1 MKGNAYMA
9 ISEIVITEDM
19 KEYRNIAAR
28 YHNFSD
34 NFNAKIM
41 RISKLRFSSGGAAV
55 SRRFSLKRVG
65 RNLAMAIIVAVLSL
79 QGMISM
85 LADAPKESTLE
96 YGLKTRPVA
105 NGMLEVNFLDDQTV
119 GELNLPAGELTLPA
133 VVDYHSPTY
142 FPEGYYVTDDVK
154 EIVKKASNNGEIIF
168 SSTQRDIFNG
178 IFSYEYSDRK
188 DHLKYQFNNLNY
200 FTLPTQVDDE
210 WIWTEKTNSQ
220 VNHILLGSS
229 IFIKFYPYTRIRRA
243 NDFDV
248 NEPHLN
254 IYDMKNDLALAYFI
268 SNLQEFI
275 LYRTTKPF
283 LERMPEEL
291 LKFFYPIPET
301 KEIYLFEKL
310 TKNQNF

>member
-1 MKGNAYMA
+1 MADYLEYHKSIASEFKAYQNRVRNLIGNKHWGEEGRYK
-9 ISEIVITEDM
+9 EIILM
-19 KEYRNIAAR
+19 NY
-28 YHNFSD
+28 
-34 NFNAKIM
+34 
-41 RISKLRFSSGGAAV
+41 
-55 SRRFSLKRVG
+55 LKRVLPKNVSVG
-65 RNLAMAIIVAVLSL
+65 TGFVQGNNNLSTQIDIIIYDNTFPVLFSEGDFVVTVPENVVAIIEV
-79 QGMISM
+79 
-85 LADAPKESTLE
+85 
-96 YGLKTRPVA
+96 KTKIH
-105 NGMLEVNFLDDQTV
+105 NN
-119 GELNLPAGELTLPA
+119 NL
-133 VVDYHSPTY
+133 
-142 FPEGYYVTDDVK
+142 K

-200 FTLPTQVDDE
+200 FTLPTQEDDE

-291 LKFFYPIPET
+291 LKLFYPIPET
-301 KEIYLFEKL
+301 KAIYLFV
-310 TKNQNF
+310 

>member
-1 MKGNAYMA
+1 MADYLEYHKSIASEFKAYQNRVRNLIGNKHWGEEGRYK
-9 ISEIVITEDM
+9 EIILM
-19 KEYRNIAAR
+19 NY
-28 YHNFSD
+28 
-34 NFNAKIM
+34 
-41 RISKLRFSSGGAAV
+41 
-55 SRRFSLKRVG
+55 LKRVLPKNVSVG
-65 RNLAMAIIVAVLSL
+65 TGFVQGNNNLSTQIDIIIYDNTFPVLFSEGDFVVTVPENVVAIIEV
-79 QGMISM
+79 
-85 LADAPKESTLE
+85 
-96 YGLKTRPVA
+96 KTKIH
-105 NGMLEVNFLDDQTV
+105 NN
-119 GELNLPAGELTLPA
+119 NL
-133 VVDYHSPTY
+133 
-142 FPEGYYVTDDVK
+142 K

-178 IFSYEYSDRK
+178 IFSYEYSDKK

-200 FTLPTQVDDE
+200 FTLPTQEDDE

>member
-1 MKGNAYMA
+1 MADYLEYHKSIASEFKAYQNRVRNLIGNKHWGEEGRYK
-9 ISEIVITEDM
+9 EIILM
-19 KEYRNIAAR
+19 NY
-28 YHNFSD
+28 
-34 NFNAKIM
+34 
-41 RISKLRFSSGGAAV
+41 
-55 SRRFSLKRVG
+55 LKRVLPKNVSVG
-65 RNLAMAIIVAVLSL
+65 TGFVQGNNNLSTQIDIIIYDNTFPVLFSEGDFVVTVPENVVAIIEV
-79 QGMISM
+79 
-85 LADAPKESTLE
+85 
-96 YGLKTRPVA
+96 KTKIH
-105 NGMLEVNFLDDQTV
+105 NN
-119 GELNLPAGELTLPA
+119 NL
-133 VVDYHSPTY
+133 
-142 FPEGYYVTDDVK
+142 K

-200 FTLPTQVDDE
+200 FTLPTQEDDE

-310 TKNQNF
+310 TNSTFPANICKQCLYKLGL

>member
-1 MKGNAYMA
+1 MADYLEYHKSIASEFKAYQNRVRNLIGNKHWGEEGRYK
-9 ISEIVITEDM
+9 EIILM
-19 KEYRNIAAR
+19 NY
-28 YHNFSD
+28 
-34 NFNAKIM
+34 
-41 RISKLRFSSGGAAV
+41 
-55 SRRFSLKRVG
+55 LKRVLPKNVSVG
-65 RNLAMAIIVAVLSL
+65 TGFVQGNNDLSTQIDIIIYDNTFPVLFSEGDFVVTVPENVVAIIEV
-79 QGMISM
+79 
-85 LADAPKESTLE
+85 
-96 YGLKTRPVA
+96 KTKIH
-105 NGMLEVNFLDDQTV
+105 NN
-119 GELNLPAGELTLPA
+119 NL
-133 VVDYHSPTY
+133 
-142 FPEGYYVTDDVK
+142 K

-168 SSTQRDIFNG
+168 NSTQRDIFNG

-200 FTLPTQVDDE
+200 FTLPTQEDDE

>member
-1 MKGNAYMA
+1 MADYLEYHKSIASEFKAYQNRVRNLIGNKHWGEEGRYK
-9 ISEIVITEDM
+9 EIILM
-19 KEYRNIAAR
+19 NY
-28 YHNFSD
+28 
-34 NFNAKIM
+34 
-41 RISKLRFSSGGAAV
+41 
-55 SRRFSLKRVG
+55 LKRVLPKNVSVG
-65 RNLAMAIIVAVLSL
+65 TGFVQGNNNLSTQIDIIIYDNTFPVLFSEGDFVVTVPENVVAIIEV
-79 QGMISM
+79 
-85 LADAPKESTLE
+85 
-96 YGLKTRPVA
+96 KTKIH
-105 NGMLEVNFLDDQTV
+105 NN
-119 GELNLPAGELTLPA
+119 NL
-133 VVDYHSPTY
+133 
-142 FPEGYYVTDDVK
+142 K

-188 DHLKYQFNNLNY
+188 DYLKYQFNNLNY
-200 FTLPTQVDDE
+200 FTLPTQEDDE

>member
-55 SRRFSLKRVG
+55 SRRFSPKRVG

-154 EIVKKASNNGEIIF
+154 EHDSRILILENDEGDLIVFDQENLWGTININRENAYVRKVEINGHEGVASTRYENGE
-168 SSTQRDIFNG
+168 TAMVW
-178 IFSYEYSDRK
+178 SDG
-188 DHLKYQFNNLNY
+188 NY
-200 FTLPTQVDDE
+200 RYIVTCTSDKVD
-210 WIWTEKTNSQ
+210 
-220 VNHILLGSS
+220 V
-229 IFIKFYPYTRIRRA
+229 
-243 NDFDV
+243 
-248 NEPHLN
+248 
-254 IYDMKNDLALAYFI
+254 
-268 SNLQEFI
+268 
-275 LYRTTKPF
+275 
-283 LERMPEEL
+283 
-291 LKFFYPIPET
+291 LKFA
-301 KEIYLFEKL
+301 
-310 TKNQNF
+310 NSVQSD

>member
-1 MKGNAYMA
+1 MADYLEYHKSIASEFKAYQNRVRNLIGNKHWGEEGRYK
-9 ISEIVITEDM
+9 EIILM
-19 KEYRNIAAR
+19 NY
-28 YHNFSD
+28 
-34 NFNAKIM
+34 
-41 RISKLRFSSGGAAV
+41 
-55 SRRFSLKRVG
+55 LKRVLPKNVSVG
-65 RNLAMAIIVAVLSL
+65 TGFVQGNNNLSTQIDIIIYDNTFPVLFSEGDFVVTVPENVVAIIEV
-79 QGMISM
+79 
-85 LADAPKESTLE
+85 
-96 YGLKTRPVA
+96 KTKIH
-105 NGMLEVNFLDDQTV
+105 NN
-119 GELNLPAGELTLPA
+119 NL
-133 VVDYHSPTY
+133 
-142 FPEGYYVTDDVK
+142 K

-188 DHLKYQFNNLNY
+188 DHLKYPFNNLNY
-200 FTLPTQVDDE
+200 FTLPTQEDDE